1 MNIKNMQKYKIIR
14 IFLVEAATRT
24 EAMIMFADAVKEGK
38 EDKYFQSE
46 IVKVQE
52 EDSGWAA
59 TIKKQLLGK

>member
-1 MNIKNMQKYKIIR
+1 MQKYKIIR

-24 EAMIMFADAVKEGK
+24 EAMIKFADAVKEGK

-46 IVKVQE
+46 IVKVKE

-59 TIKKQLLGK
+59 SVKKQLLGR